1 MFASN
6 PQNCKHSTK
15 MDSAVT
21 QAKTATQAIAKRASA
36 IQIVLSI
43 QIFRNKFL
51 VLVALKIV
59 IVKASNAMAGNALNI
74 QAILDLKNSS
84 LIEL

>member
-1 MFASN
+1 MFVSN
-6 PQNCKHSTK
+6 PKNCKHSTK

-21 QAKTATQAIAKRASA
+21 QTKTATLAIAKRASA
-36 IQIVLSI
+36 NQTVLSI

-51 VLVALKIV
+51 VLVAFKIV

-74 QAILDLKNSS
+74 QAILDSKNSN